1 MTGVYC
7 FDNYVKEVRNQG
19 IKICGQFHDEIAF
32 RQPNTVDKEE
42 IKRVLNSS
50 ITKVN
55 ERLKLNIKL
64 GISIDFGDNYAEI
77 H

>member
-7 FDNYVKEVRNQG
+7 FDNYVREVRSQT
-19 IKICGQFHDEIAF
+19 IKLCGQFHDEIAF
-32 RQPNTVDKEE
+32 RFPKSTNKEE
-42 IKRVLNSS
+42 IKRILNSS
-50 ITKVN
+50 IDRVN
-55 ERLKLNIKL
+55 DRLKLNIQL